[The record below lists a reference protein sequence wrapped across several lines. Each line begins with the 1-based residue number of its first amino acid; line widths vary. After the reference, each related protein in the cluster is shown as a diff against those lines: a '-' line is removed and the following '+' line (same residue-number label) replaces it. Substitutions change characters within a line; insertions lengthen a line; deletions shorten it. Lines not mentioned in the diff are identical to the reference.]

1 MDLNRLRSFAR
12 IVELGGLN
20 RASTDLNIAQPAL
33 SAHVAALEAE
43 LGVRLLLRLPRGVE
57 PTEAGRR
64 LHQHA
69 RAVLRRL
76 EQARDDVR
84 AEAGSGPAG
93 TVAIGMP
100 LSTANVLVLPLIRA
114 VAAALPQVVLQINV
128 LQSADIG
135 DLLLTARLDLALLFP
150 EAPLRGLRT
159 QPLLLE
165 HLLWVPPGGGAVD
178 GAVPGTPAATLRELC
193 GVPLLLPRRPNGLRE
208 RVEAALARIGAA
220 PRILAELDALP
231 SIRAAAV
238 EGLGGT
244 VVPWSAL
251 HHPGQSGAL
260 HARRFADA
268 PELQRQLALCDAGE
282 AALAP
287 AVAAVRETLIEVV
300 NLLVTGGEWQA
311 VEPL

>member
-12 IVELGGLN
+12 IVELGTLN
-20 RASTDLNIAQPAL
+20 RAADDLNIAQPAL

-43 LGVRLLLRLPRGVE
+43 LGVKLLLRLPRGVE

-76 EQARDDVR
+76 ELAREDVC
-84 AEAGSGPAG
+84 AEVVSGPVG

-100 LSTANVLVLPLIRA
+100 LSTANVLALPLIRA
-114 VAAALPQVVLQINV
+114 TRASLPHVVLQINV
-128 LQSADIG
+128 LQSADIA
-135 DLLLTARLDLALLFP
+135 DLLINARLDLALMFP
-150 EAPLRGLRT
+150 EGTLRGLRT
-159 QPLLLE
+159 QPLLIE
-165 HLLWVPPGGGAVD
+165 QLLWLPPGGE
-178 GAVPGTPAATLRELC
+178 ATSIPEHVRLEELRD
-193 GVPLLLPRRPNGLRE
+193 VPLLLPRRPNGLRE
-208 RVEAALARIGAA
+208 RVEAALARIGLT
-220 PRILAELDALP
+220 PRIVTEIDALP
-231 SIRAAAV
+231 SIRAAAL

-251 HHPGQSGAL
+251 YTPGQTAPVKAAS
-260 HARRFADA
+260 FTDA

-287 AVAAVRETLIEVV
+287 AVSAVREALLSCVHELVSAGTWKTV
-300 NLLVTGGEWQA
+300 NLV
-311 VEPL
+311 